1 MKPIAW
7 SHSALQDFN
16 TCPKAFYHKRIAK
29 DVKESQ
35 GEAAMWGDRVHKAFE
50 VYLQG
55 AEAGVMLDPELE
67 IYHGMLDDVRRKP
80 GELFAEQKLAINKRL
95 QPCDWFDKDVWMRG
109 IIDVLIKDGATAW
122 VLDWKT
128 GKQKDDPRQ
137 LKLFALLVF
146 IHHPEVRN
154 CITEFRWLRTGNTTG
169 ATYFRHQ
176 ESNLWG
182 EMLPDL
188 LRYKMAFKHEIFVPR
203 QSGLC
208 NGWCPVQQCEYWKP
222 KR

>member
-1 MKPIAW
+1 MTPLPW

-16 TCPKAFYHKRIAK
+16 TCPKAYYHKRIAK
-29 DVKESQ
+29 DVIDTP
-35 GEAAMWGDRVHKAFE
+35 GEAALWGDRVHKAFE
-50 VYLQG
+50 LYLTG
-55 AEAGVMLDPELE
+55 APLDPELE
-67 IYHGMLDDVRRKP
+67 IYAGMLDEVRRKP

-109 IIDVLIKDGATAW
+109 IIDVLIKDGPTAW

-128 GKQKDDPRQ
+128 GKQKSDPRQ
-137 LKLFALLVF
+137 LKLSALLIF
-146 IHHPEVRN
+146 IHHPGVRN
-154 CITEFRWLRTGNTTG
+154 CITEFHWLKTGNVTG

-176 ESNLWG
+176 EADLWG

-188 LRYKMAFKHEIFVPR
+188 QRYRMAFKHEIFVPR

-208 NGWCPVQQCEYWKP
+208 KQWCSVLSCEYNGK
-222 KR
+222 KQQ